1 MWLSSVSPRGFSHI
15 AFVFKSFSIIVRIDV
30 DFLRIMISKERDT
43 QCRIENRQAGVFGR
57 EKLSI

>member
-1 MWLSSVSPRGFSHI
+1 MWLSRVSPRGFYHI

-43 QCRIENRQAGVFGR
+43 QCKIENRQAGVFGR
-57 EKLSI
+57 KKLLI